1 MNRYNSARLVLLLT
15 LLIITATGAFARQ
28 LQKTDSAGIFELIMD
43 RVRESH
49 LTTDNSKLENSVV
62 RYSAKLQK
70 DGSFKDINY
79 SDRAQTAWT
88 PLAHLDRLG
97 NMVTAYVKV
106 GNKYYQNEKLY
117 ADIVSALNFWYDKHP
132 TSTNWFMQQIAAPQR
147 MGVLLILMKSGKKQ
161 LPVDLENKLIVR
173 MEIDGN
179 RPDQHGSL
187 GTGANKMDIA
197 THWIY
202 RACLLKNPDMLD
214 FAVNQAFYPLMLTV
228 NEGLQHDYSYH
239 QHGDQLYIGGYGYVI
254 VEGMTKLASFLRDTP
269 YALPGAKKQ
278 LLCNFLLK
286 SYLPTIRGQYYL
298 YNILG
303 RGISRENSLNQA
315 SFAAILRRMILLDS
329 DNGKIYAD
337 AIQRL
342 TGKQKADYALTPTST
357 HFWRSDYTLHQR
369 SAYTFDVRTASIYTS
384 RNENGNGEG
393 LDGYFLTDGATTI
406 VRNGD
411 EYYNVFPVW
420 DWAAIPGVTNP
431 AMKEIPRPSP
441 WQTPGTSEFAGGV
454 SDNIYSVS
462 TYVLNDTAY
471 NINTSAK
478 KSWFM
483 FDNEIVC
490 LGSGINSEAKENIHT
505 TVNQCL
511 LKGEVVVCERGN
523 AKKIANNTN
532 QRYTDLSW
540 VLHDGVGYYFPEKS
554 SITVSNQI
562 QRGAWS
568 SINTS
573 ASDRLIEKGVFKLW
587 FDHGVSPQNDE
598 YAYYVIP
605 DVKSVSEMQKY
616 AYSHLSILQNT
627 DEIQA
632 VVNTKANILGIVFYK
647 PGSFSNS
654 SVSVTVDKACVLLI
668 KGFDKAT
675 PELYVADPGRKE
687 SLTKIALKTKFVDAQ
702 QDCSFTVY
710 PDAYAGSTV
719 KYTLN

>member
-1 MNRYNSARLVLLLT
+1 MNRYNSTRLVLLLA
-15 LLIITATGAFARQ
+15 LLITTATGAFAKQ
-28 LQKTDSAGIFELIMD
+28 AQKTDSAGIFELIMD

-49 LTTDNSKLENSVV
+49 LATGNFKLENSVV

-70 DGSFKDINY
+70 NGSFKDINY

-97 NMVTAYVKV
+97 NMVAAYVKA

-117 ADIVSALNFWYDKHP
+117 ADIVSALSFWYDKHP
-132 TSTNWFMQQIAAPQR
+132 TSTNGFIQQIAAPQR
-147 MGVLLILMKSGKKQ
+147 MGVLLILMKAGKKQ
-161 LPVDLENKLIVR
+161 LPVNLENKLIIR
-173 MEIDGN
+173 MEIEGN

-214 FAVNQAFYPLMLTV
+214 FAVSQAFYPLMLTV

-269 YALPGAKKQ
+269 YALPEAKKQ

-286 SYLPTIRGQYYL
+286 SYLPVIRGQYYL

-303 RGISRENSLNQA
+303 RGISREGSLNQA

-329 DNGKIYAD
+329 DNKKIYTD

-342 TGKQKADYALTPTST
+342 TGKQKADYTLTPAST

-369 SAYTFDVRTASIYTS
+369 PAYTFDVRTASIYTC

-411 EYYNVFPVW
+411 EYYNIFPVW

-441 WQTPGTSEFAGGV
+441 WQTQGTSEFAGGV

-462 TYVLNDTAY
+462 TYMLNDTAY
-471 NINTSAK
+471 NVNTSAK

-490 LGSGINSEAKENIHT
+490 LGTGINSEAKENIHT

-511 LKGEVVVCERGN
+511 LKGKVVARERGN
-523 AKKIANNTN
+523 AKQVANNTN
-532 QRYTDLSW
+532 QRYTNLSW
-540 VLHDGVGYYFPEKS
+540 VLHDGVGYYFPEKG

-562 QRGAWS
+562 QRGTWS

-587 FDHGVSPQNDE
+587 FDHGVSPQNDK

-605 DVKSVSEMQKY
+605 GVKSVSEMQKY
-616 AYSHLSILQNT
+616 DYSHLSILQNT
-627 DEIQA
+627 GEIQA

-647 PGSFSNS
+647 PGSFSNG

-668 KGFDKAT
+668 KGFDKAA

-687 SLTKIALKTKFVDAQ
+687 SLIKIALKTQFVDAQ